1 MPEQPPRL
9 AWGMWKRFGLAALT
23 VVVLTAGATA
33 TAGLLQVSTL
43 ASRLFP
49 PSSQIRVPGL
59 TAEQAG
65 APETIMVIG
74 SDKRAKSQGVDRNGP
89 PHSDTLMLVHMDP
102 NQGQTTV
109 LSIPRDLKV
118 KIGGGVQKINAAY
131 TIGGAKLTLAT
142 VKALL
147 HIPIN
152 HIVDV
157 NFKGFRRAVDAVGCV
172 FVDVDRRYYNPT
184 GTGFATID
192 IQPGYQRLCGQNA
205 LDYVRY
211 RHTDSDFVRVARQQ
225 DFIRQFKDQVGVQGI
240 LDHAATLERAVG
252 SSIQTDIHGTSQT
265 LTLTKLIAFSLSRPV
280 RQVHFESTPGPSY
293 VTANPFQIASTVR
306 DFENARG
313 PAKAP
318 AHKAAPVSG
327 RRGRRGRH
335 AQLAVPSLGLV
346 TAPRSE
352 QDGAITAS
360 IGLAM
365 PIYFPRLQMSVS
377 GPPLNVRRYIIGDE
391 SYHSHHAYRIVFSRG
406 LVGEY
411 YGIEGMDWTNP
422 PILRNPTQTVRRGGR
437 TFDQFFDGSA
447 LHLVAWHTPHAVYW
461 ISNTLLEGLSNAQMM
476 AIAQSAAPVH

>member
-1 MPEQPPRL
+1 
-9 AWGMWKRFGLAALT
+9 MWKRFGLATLT

-49 PSSQIRVPGL
+49 RSSQISVQGL
-59 TAEQAG
+59 SPEQAG

-118 KIGGGVQKINAAY
+118 TINGGVQKVNAAY
-131 TIGGAKLTLAT
+131 TIGGAKLTIAT
-142 VKALL
+142 VKRLL
-147 HIPIN
+147 GVPIN
-152 HIVDV
+152 HIVDI

-172 FVDVDRRYYNPT
+172 FVDVDRRYYNPV

-211 RHTDSDFVRVARQQ
+211 RHTDSDFIRVARQQ

-265 LTLTKLIAFSLSRPV
+265 LTLTKLIAFSLTRPV

-293 VTANPFQIASTVR
+293 VTATPYQIASTVR

-313 PAKAP
+313 PVRTPAPRAP
-318 AHKAAPVSG
+318 APVG
-327 RRGRRGRH
+327 RGRRR
-335 AQLAVPSLGLV
+335 QQTAVPSMGLV

-352 QDGAITAS
+352 QDSAITAS
-360 IGLAM
+360 IGLGM
-365 PIYFPRLQMSVS
+365 PIYFPRLQLGVS
-377 GPPLNVRRYIIGDE
+377 GPPETVRRYVIGDE
-391 SYHSHHAYRIVFSRG
+391 SYHSHHAYRIVFNRG

-411 YGIEGMDWTNP
+411 YGIEGMDWTDP
-422 PILRNPTQTVRRGGR
+422 PILRHPTQSVRRGGR

-447 LHLVAWHTPHAVYW
+447 LHLVAWRTPHAVYW
-461 ISNTLLEGLSNAQMM
+461 VSNTLLEGLTSQQMM
-476 AIAQSAAPVH
+476 AIAASAAPVH